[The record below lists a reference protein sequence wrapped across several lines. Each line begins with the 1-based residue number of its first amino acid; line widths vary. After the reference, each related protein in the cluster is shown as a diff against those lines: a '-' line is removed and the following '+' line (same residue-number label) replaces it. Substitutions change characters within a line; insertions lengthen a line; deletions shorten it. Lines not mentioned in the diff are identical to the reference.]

1 MYDALDVPR
10 MRQEAEQKALRDER
24 LQAFAIRVIN
34 AGFKAEALKS
44 HPDRGGK
51 ADDMVDLQQV
61 REALKQFAAVQ
72 WPCTN
77 KTWP

>member
-1 MYDALDVPR
+1 MYDGLDVPR

-24 LQAFAIRVIN
+24 LHGFAIRIID
-34 AGFKAEALKS
+34 AGFKAQALKF
-44 HPDRGGK
+44 HPDIGGK

-61 REALKQFAAVQ
+61 REALKQLAAVQ
-72 WPCTN
+72 RPYTD

>member
-1 MYDALDVPR
+1 MYDALGVPR
-10 MRQEAEQKALRDER
+10 MKREAEQKALRDER
-24 LQAFAIRVIN
+24 LQAFAIRIID
-34 AGFKAEALKS
+34 AGFKAQALKF

-51 ADDMVDLQQV
+51 ADDMIDLQQV

-72 WPCTN
+72 WPCTD

>member
-10 MRQEAEQKALRDER
+10 MKREAEQKALRDER
-24 LQAFAIRVIN
+24 LQGFAIRIID

-72 WPCTN
+72 WPYTD